1 MFFILSKTLSYLA
14 KPLVIICACLVLSW
28 LLKSPRLK
36 KWLFIAGTSMLLFF
50 SNEFIAN
57 EAMRFWEVKVTPFNE
72 LKMKYEYGVLLSGS
86 AKSEVGPKDRVYIGG
101 AADRINHTLQLYKM
115 GYIRKVLISGGSGR
129 LFDIGEQEA
138 EELSTLLQLMGV
150 PKEDILVET
159 SSRNTHE
166 SALEVKNML
175 EGKTTPN
182 QCILI
187 TSANHMPRSLACFS
201 KVGWPITPFSTDFL
215 SHQRQF
221 TFDVF
226 LIPKIE
232 AFSLWHTLFR
242 EWTGCLA
249 YWTVGY
255 I

>member
-1 MFFILSKTLSYLA
+1 M
-14 KPLVIICACLVLSW
+14 IICACLVLSW
-28 LLKSPRLK
+28 LLKNPRLK
-36 KWLFIAGTSMLLFF
+36 KWFFIAGTSLLLFF

-57 EAMRFWEVKVTPFNE
+57 EVMRAWEVKVTPFNE
-72 LKMKYEYGVLLSGS
+72 LTMKYEYGVLLSGS

-129 LFDIGEQEA
+129 LFDIDEHEA
-138 EELSTLLQLMGV
+138 EELSKLLQMMGV
-150 PKEDILVET
+150 PEEDILVET

-166 SALEVKNML
+166 SALEVKKIL
-175 EGKTTPN
+175 ESKVTSG

-215 SHQRQF
+215 SHQRHY
-221 TFDVF
+221 TFDVLF
-226 LIPKIE
+226 IPKIE
-232 AFSLWHTLFR
+232 AFTVWHTLIR
-242 EWTGCLA
+242 ELTGYGA
-249 YWTVGY
+249 YWMVGY

>member
-1 MFFILSKTLSYLA
+1 
-14 KPLVIICACLVLSW
+14 
-28 LLKSPRLK
+28 
-36 KWLFIAGTSMLLFF
+36 
-50 SNEFIAN
+50 
-57 EAMRFWEVKVTPFNE
+57 
-72 LKMKYEYGVLLSGS
+72 MKYEYGVLLSGA

-115 GYIRKVLISGGSGR
+115 GYIQKILISGGSGR
-129 LFDIGEQEA
+129 LIDIGEHEA
-138 EELSTLLQLMGV
+138 DELSILLQLMGV
-150 PKEDILVET
+150 PKGDVLVENF
-159 SSRNTHE
+159 SRNTHE
-166 SALEVKNML
+166 SALEVKRML
-175 EGKTTPN
+175 EGKVTPS

-215 SHQRQF
+215 SHQRRY

-232 AFSLWHTLFR
+232 AFSMWHTLIR
-242 EWTGCLA
+242 EFTGCAA
-249 YWTVGY
+249 YWVVGY